1 MISKVH
7 NLLTGQHFR
16 PIISNLYMN
25 NRRSFFG
32 LIPNL
37 IKPKNE
43 ITKLKA
49 LCSIKKIQN
58 RYDFR
63 KNNSADLVL
72 IRKEEKI
79 EVLSKDTFYHS
90 KKNN

>member
-1 MISKVH
+1 MISKVY
-7 NLLTGQHFR
+7 NLLTGQHFH
-16 PIISNLYMN
+16 PIIANLYIN

-37 IKPKNE
+37 IKPTNE

-72 IRKEEKI
+72 IREEKI

>member
-1 MISKVH
+1 MISKVR
-7 NLLTGQHFR
+7 NLLTGQYFH
-16 PIISNLYMN
+16 PIIANLYMN

-37 IKPKNE
+37 IKPTNE

-72 IRKEEKI
+72 IREEKI